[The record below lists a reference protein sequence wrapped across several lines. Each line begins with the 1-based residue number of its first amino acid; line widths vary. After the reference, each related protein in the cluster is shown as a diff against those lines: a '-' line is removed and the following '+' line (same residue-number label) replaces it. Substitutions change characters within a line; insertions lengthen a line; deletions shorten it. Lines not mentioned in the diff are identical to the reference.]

1 MLKLFWPAMFI
12 MNRLQYTY
20 KFLLISVLFLCPIVL
35 LGYQL
40 WNQLEQDIQVTSREK
55 AGIQVIK
62 ALSEL
67 NVSANQYRDL
77 MMAHRIDHTE
87 ETAQNISKTR
97 TATREKLEQL
107 LTTFKDSELLKS
119 SQQEQLENA
128 WKKSLNDSLG
138 AALLLR
144 DYMESYGALG
154 SATESI
160 IRDLAKN
167 SGLNADP
174 DETLNAEFSLYMENL
189 RTLMQILTELRGYG
203 DNTLNNNF
211 VDSGTLSVIEPLY
224 DSAQAVVDKTQAQFD
239 KLNKAHP
246 DPELNA
252 TIKRTVEQ
260 SGMILKAFNE
270 QLIEGYGQKMTWQ
283 NFNKLATDNLRG
295 LLDSEKAI
303 LDRAQHTIQQRLN
316 MKENRR
322 IGLIASL
329 LALLAIITYLYLGLY
344 ITLRQSINGMVSSAA
359 RVADGDMTVQVDI
372 VSQDEFSILIQNFN
386 AMVEQMRDLIRSAQN
401 SSHLTQ
407 QHSVEVQEMAEKNS
421 ELVRQQTEETRK
433 ITRAMEEMTA
443 ASSEVAREAEYTANA
458 AQDADE
464 NARGGKTLIDSALS
478 SFEDLTGRIN
488 ASMHVV
494 EKLAEHSR
502 GVTSILAVIKGIA
515 QQTNLLA
522 LNAAIEAARAGE
534 QGRGFAVVADEVRSL
549 AQRSHEAT
557 VEIDEVL
564 GKIQTGVEEAVNTMK
579 VSVDVTGSTVSTAR
593 SLGEKLDEILHGVT
607 SISDRTQSI
616 SAASLQQNESVNHVR
631 LSVQAIDSRAGEAA
645 NTAVNTL
652 SSVSEMRHAISDL
665 TEQLRRFKI

>member
-77 MMAHRIDHTE
+77 MMAQRIDHSE
-87 ETAQNISKTR
+87 ETAQSISKIR
-97 TATREKLEQL
+97 AATREKLEQL

-119 SQQEQLENA
+119 AQQEQLENA

-154 SATESI
+154 NTTESI
-160 IRDLAKN
+160 IRDLAKS

-246 DPELNA
+246 DSELNA
-252 TIKRTVEQ
+252 TIKRTVGQ

-283 NFNKLATDNLRG
+283 NFNKLATDNLGG
-295 LLDSEKAI
+295 LLDAEKAI
-303 LDRAQHTIQQRLN
+303 MDRAQDTIQQRLT

-329 LALLAIITYLYLGLY
+329 LVLLAIITYLYLGLY
-344 ITLRQSINGMVSSAA
+344 ITLRQNINGMVTSAA
-359 RVADGDMTVQVDI
+359 RVADGDMTVQVDV

-386 AMVEQMRDLIRSAQN
+386 AMLEQMRDLIRSAQN
-401 SSHLTQ
+401 SSDLTQ
-407 QHSVEVQEMAEKNS
+407 QHSVEVQKMAEMNS

-478 SFEDLTGRIN
+478 SFEDLTNRVN

-502 GVTSILAVIKGIA
+502 GVTTILAVIKGIA

-579 VSVDVTGSTVSTAR
+579 VSVNVTGSTVSTAR

-616 SAASLQQNESVNHVR
+616 SAASLEQNESVNHVR
-631 LSVQAIDSRAGEAA
+631 LSVQAIDSRADEAA
-645 NTAVNTL
+645 NAAVSTL
-652 SSVSEMRHAISDL
+652 NSVGEMRHAISDL